1 MNGLYSESFIFIIP
15 EHFIL
20 LSQILILVISI
31 ILGIKIVNNKKIK
44 NYWAFLTPV
53 LITLAIIFIDNVAQE
68 IYYGIPNNM
77 NIVGGLYFIF
87 GMLVFGI
94 NAIIM
99 GAYLK
104 FVKKRLYRNPLTI
117 SFIDN
122 SSKRPLIKEK

>member
-87 GMLVFGI
+87 GMLVSGI

-104 FVKKRLYRNPLTI
+104 FVKKTNKITQK
-117 SFIDN
+117 S
-122 SSKRPLIKEK
+122 